1 MNIIKVSKSSYELRW
16 YQEEA
21 INAFNSYV
29 SSGGHSTLISASTGS
44 GKTLIIAE
52 VTKQYARQNK
62 QVLII
67 THRKEL
73 IEQNEA
79 TLNKHDKT
87 ITTGVISASCKRK
100 EYDGQVL
107 IGGIQTVIR
116 NTQKLP
122 KVDLLIVD
130 ECHHISRDTETSY
143 GKLIRA
149 LKETNPNL
157 IILGLTATP
166 YRMDDGLLYEGENAI
181 FDSCCYDVSI
191 ATLMEQGFLCQL
203 VSRGSAQKID
213 TSHLHTRMGDFDQK
227 ELQEVADDEKLTD
240 YVVKDVIK
248 KCADRKH
255 WIIFTTGLRHSA
267 HVCEKLTSLGV
278 TNASID
284 GTMDAQT
291 RERIITE
298 YKSGAIRCIVNCNVL
313 TEGFD
318 FPSIDALILLVSTKS
333 VNKYI
338 QIMGRA
344 LRISPEKKDCLV
356 LDYGEN
362 VVRLGFITDVKIP
375 TKENKH
381 EKKDVKECPN
391 CHLYLKLNAKVCPEC
406 GHEFVS
412 APRRLNHS
420 HVAYD
425 GELVEFHPHWV
436 KVEKVSYGV
445 HNKEGK
451 PQTFRISYKCDD
463 GSVYSKYLSLS
474 GKAHPYAYEQ
484 SVKFVK
490 EQLHGNALD
499 IDDAVLE
506 CKKWRVPSDIFVV
519 KTDNGFIEM
528 KNIVF
533 N

>member
-1 MNIIKVSKSSYELRW
+1 MNIIKISRSPYTLRW

-21 INAFNSYV
+21 IQAFNDYV
-29 SSGGHSTLISASTGS
+29 KNGGHSTLISASTGS

-52 VTKQYARQNK
+52 VTKQYANQKK
-62 QVLII
+62 QVLIL

-73 IEQNEA
+73 IEQNEN
-79 TLNKHDKT
+79 TLNLHAKT
-87 ITTGVISASCKRK
+87 ISTGVISASCKRK
-100 EYDGQVL
+100 EYDAQVL

-122 KVDLLIVD
+122 PVDLLIVD
-130 ECHHISRDTETSY
+130 ECHHISRDSETSY
-143 GKLIRA
+143 GKLINK
-149 LKETNPNL
+149 LKENNPNL

-166 YRMDDGLLYEGENAI
+166 YRMDDGLLYEGEGAI

-191 ATLMEQGFLCQL
+191 ALLMEQGFLCQL

-227 ELQEVADDEKLTD
+227 ELQEVADDAKLTD

-255 WIIFTTGLRHSA
+255 WILFTTGLRHSA
-267 HVCEKLTSLGV
+267 HVCEKLSELGI

-284 GTMDAQT
+284 GTMDTTT
-291 RERIITE
+291 RERIISD
-298 YKSGAIRCIVNCNVL
+298 YKSGKIRCIVNCNVL

-318 FPSIDALILLVSTKS
+318 FPSIDALVLLVSTKS
-333 VNKYI
+333 VNKYL

-375 TKENKH
+375 TKENKQ

-391 CHLYLKLNAKVCPEC
+391 CHLYVKLHTKVCPEC

-436 KVEKVSYGV
+436 KVNKVSYGI
-445 HNKEGK
+445 HHKEGK
-451 PQTFRISYKCDD
+451 PDTFRVSYKCEDNM
-463 GSVYSKYLSLS
+463 VYNKYLSIS
-474 GKAHPYAYEQ
+474 SKAHPYAYEQ
-484 SVKFVK
+484 SVKFIK
-490 EQLHGNALD
+490 TQLCGKALD

-506 CKKWRVPSDIFVV
+506 CRTWKVPNEIFVS
-519 KTDNGFIEM
+519 KTDNGFIEI
-528 KNIVF
+528 KNLMF
-533 N
+533 